1 MCIRDRFLTGPTSVA
16 LSCVSSRHN
25 FAPKWTFRAKRKE
38 KHLLCSHRHTTVIA
52 GPTCLIAHLL
62 APHDRA
68 FSQHRLARIMSDYVW
83 RPSSLFAAA
92 AVLLSSC
99 LFHPWQQC
107 CVSLPGLFRL
117 PHALLPRPL
126 ESLELG
132 FTGVVHVVA
141 LGVPTLNVLHLGWL
155 PGPSLASLAHV
166 CDRSDFFSC
175 VCTVYWSVCLSAAD
189 CPASFPS
196 ELVYYW
202 TSSPPRTVGKNCLLY
217 TSPSPRD
224 LSTSRMPS
232 SA

>member
-1 MCIRDRFLTGPTSVA
+1 MSCAQAFARVSVTKC
-16 LSCVSSRHN
+16 SC
-25 FAPKWTFRAKRKE
+25 
-38 KHLLCSHRHTTVIA
+38 LLPGH
-52 GPTCLIAHLL
+52 P
-62 APHDRA
+62 
-68 FSQHRLARIMSDYVW
+68 DYVW

-202 TSSPPRTVGKNCLLY
+202 TSSPPRTVGKNHASTVLPLRCG
-217 TSPSPRD
+217 PR
-224 LSTSRMPS
+224 SRWTPPNRRGPCCFY
-232 SA
+232 